1 MRLVTAFSIRQSSD
15 YYELHGPTQSA
26 DHAVPTRPPGS
37 GSADILEEDYSHSPQ
52 TGETEG
58 LPFAPPQPEPFEVVE
73 PVDQTDNGPVGV
85 QATTSVKETGDLP
98 EVLAERYEV
107 RESIGGWSVQD
118 REIDDVA
125 ENEPRPRPKSGG
137 GAESRRGSKTR
148 QALTVAPRSAAI
160 SRKGLGSLSTELAA
174 R

>member
-1 MRLVTAFSIRQSSD
+1 MSPVSAFSIRQGSD

-26 DHAVPTRPPGS
+26 DHAVPSRPPES
-37 GSADILEEDYSHSPQ
+37 GSADVLDEDYSHSSQ

-58 LPFAPPQPEPFEVVE
+58 SPFAPPQPEPFEVVE

-85 QATTSVKETGDLP
+85 QATTSVEETGNLP

-125 ENEPRPRPKSGG
+125 EVYGYRLARMSRGRAQSL
-137 GAESRRGSKTR
+137 AEVLNRGEARRRGR
-148 QALTVAPRSAAI
+148 H
-160 SRKGLGSLSTELAA
+160 
-174 R
+174 